1 MEFKEWYSS
10 QNIYN
15 FIHGLGSIEHWY
27 KKVYE
32 DSANIKKDECVI
44 ILKDM
49 MLELE
54 KDLNQ
59 PYYHSDYYK
68 KIEAKIDILEDA
80 IYKIENE

>member
-1 MEFKEWYSS
+1 MKFDDWWDKTVFFCGFSQHKTIARSVWEEAKERDI
-10 QNIYN
+10 N
-15 FIHGLGSIEHWY
+15 
-27 KKVYE
+27 
-32 DSANIKKDECVI
+32 